1 MSKYNRLIL
10 LVLRNIIMSNLILLF
25 ACICSSCHGVEAR
38 EIIAV
43 ADSLD
48 QNEHVIYDDTVAL
61 KRVICSLDNPFGRL
75 LHSNTLGKAYYY
87 MGRNYSLSNQIEEA
101 AECYIEADR
110 LQIDDPIY
118 RGRVNSCMG
127 YICAQNNSD
136 SLALIF
142 YERASEDF
150 LESKDE
156 WYYAQTL
163 LDRAEF
169 QTNLHN
175 YVAADSLLNNALL
188 YNLDSAYIARYY
200 ETKGLYYYELQ
211 QHDSALVYFK
221 KSINLHQMDPSY
233 TYLKILQTYHRV
245 QLLDSAIPYAKWIIS
260 HSNNPNYRL
269 NAYFIVIKKA
279 TQENQTNLLAEYSEA
294 RQDTHR
300 ILESLNESYS
310 LATEK
315 LLSYINNPH
324 PWRWGWILLA
334 LMIVMCVGLVIGDM
348 IIYKRNTNKQHISR
362 EQMSNISASLAKRE
376 KELIEANQKIHR
388 AKLIDEIRIKYP
400 TPPNKWNDYR
410 ILKKDIS
417 PYLST
422 WLSAL
427 EELNLTNRENVL
439 CTFIFLYPYLS
450 VEELAKFMC
459 VTKGGVQ
466 VIRTHVVK
474 KIGVE
479 SNNLVDYLQKLSNN

>member
-1 MSKYNRLIL
+1 M
-10 LVLRNIIMSNLILLF
+10 
-25 ACICSSCHGVEAR
+25 SSCHWQEAKN
-38 EIIAV
+38 IIV
-43 ADSLD
+43 IADSID
-48 QNEHVIYDDTVAL
+48 QTEHVIYDDTMAL
-61 KRVICSLDNPFGRL
+61 KRVICSLDNPAGRIL
-75 LHSNTLGKAYYY
+75 MSNTLGKAYYY
-87 MGRNYSLSNQIEEA
+87 MGRNYSLSNQIKEA

-175 YVAADSLLNNALL
+175 YVIADSLLQNALS

-221 KSINLHQMDPSY
+221 KSIKLHQMDPSY
-233 TYLKILQTYHRV
+233 TYLKILQTYHRI
-245 QLLDSAIPYAKWIIS
+245 QLLDSAIPYAQWIIS
-260 HSNNPNYRL
+260 NSNNPNYRL
-269 NAYFIVIKKA
+269 NAYYILITKA
-279 TQENQTNLLAEYSEA
+279 TQENQINLLAEYSEA

-300 ILESLNESYS
+300 ILESLNETYS
-310 LATEK
+310 IATQK
-315 LLSYINNPH
+315 LLLYLNNPH
-324 PWRWGWILLA
+324 PWRWVWLLLA
-334 LMIVMCVGLVIGDM
+334 LMIAMCGVLIAGIL
-348 IIYKRNTNKQHISR
+348 IYRKRTKLQLHISN
-362 EQMSNISASLAKRE
+362 EHIVELSTQLEKQENEFNIACQKNHQAKM
-376 KELIEANQKIHR
+376 
-388 AKLIDEIRIKYP
+388 IDEIRIKYP
-400 TPPNKWNDYR
+400 TPPNKWNDYCR
-410 ILKKDIS
+410 LKTDIN

-422 WLSAL
+422 WFTAL
-427 EELNLTNRENVL
+427 EELNLTNREKVL

-450 VEELAKFMC
+450 VDELAKFMC
-459 VTKGGVQ
+459 MTKGGVQ

-474 KIGVE
+474 KVGIT
-479 SNNLVDYLQKLSNN
+479 STQLVDYLQKLSKE